1 MYVMKKFYLLIMA
14 LVGYASTSLAQPFP
28 DPPNPPQCPAA
39 MQAKYYL
46 VPATTPYYKIFIGG
60 GPIVTPPSTAL
71 VSLVQPAALGGQPVP
86 DLGGVI
92 FTSLDNTGGA
102 TVEYASTYNVH
113 HIEVEVDIA
122 GNHYTCKYLAD
133 AGGALPIK
141 LTAFNGKLN
150 TETEA
155 TLAWTSSLEENSF
168 QYEVQRSADGRT
180 FTTVGKV
187 TAKGTSFD
195 AVKYSFNDPLPGAG
209 AYYYRLKMVDLD
221 GKSELSK
228 VVYVNSKKGN
238 GIVTKIFP
246 NPFKSEI
253 QLIGATS
260 ADLNTQGNIKV
271 FNVSGQQVGFRIVGA
286 NAIAIDPNAG
296 KGLYFINIKTA
307 AQNQIFKVIKD

>member
-1 MYVMKKFYLLIMA
+1 MKKFYLLIMA
-14 LVGYASTSLAQPFP
+14 LVGYASTNA
-28 DPPNPPQCPAA
+28 QCPPAL
-39 MQAKYYL
+39 AKYYS
-46 VPATTPYYKIFIGG
+46 VPASPGYCKLFIGG
-60 GPIVTPPSTAL
+60 GPVATPADTPI
-71 VSLVQPAALGGQPVP
+71 VSLIQPSGAPFFGQPIP
-86 DLGGVI
+86 DLNGNFFTKLYAAGG
-92 FTSLDNTGGA
+92 GG
-102 TVEYASTYNVH
+102 TVEYDCSLYTVAS
-113 HIEVEVDIA
+113 IEIEYWNGTTHVKCPYPV
-122 GNHYTCKYLAD
+122 TS
-133 AGGALPIK
+133 GGALPIK

-195 AVKYSFNDPLPGAG
+195 AVKYSFNDPLPAAG

-307 AQNQIFKVIKD
+307 AQNQIFKVVKD

>member
-1 MYVMKKFYLLIMA
+1 
-14 LVGYASTSLAQPFP
+14 
-28 DPPNPPQCPAA
+28 
-39 MQAKYYL
+39 
-46 VPATTPYYKIFIGG
+46 
-60 GPIVTPPSTAL
+60 
-71 VSLVQPAALGGQPVP
+71 VQPAPLGGQPVP
-86 DLGGVI
+86 NLNNTA
-92 FTSLDNTGGA
+92 FFFPLDNTGG
-102 TVEYASTYNVH
+102 TTIEYANTYTVH
-113 HIEVEVDIA
+113 HIDVDFEIA
-122 GNHYTCKYLAD
+122 GIHYKCQYLAD
-133 AGGALPIK
+133 AGGSLPIK

-168 QYEVQRSADGRT
+168 QYEVQRSADGKN

-187 TAKGTSFD
+187 GAKGTSLES
-195 AVKYSFNDPLPGAG
+195 VKYSFKDPLPAAG
-209 AYYYRLKMVDLD
+209 AYYYRLNMVDLD

-228 VVYVNSKKGN
+228 VVYVNSKKGS
-238 GIVTKIFP
+238 GIVTKVFP

-286 NAIAIDPNAG
+286 NAIAIDPAAG

-307 AQNQIFKVIKD
+307 AQNQIFKVVKD